1 MFWNLF
7 KFFAIALIRLRYK
20 IVVKGFDE
28 IKKQSIDAG
37 MLFMPNHPAHMDP
50 VLLFTILWPKFRMR
64 PIVTEHIAR
73 ISFMKPLM
81 RLTKGIEV
89 PSLSNAVNAL
99 RVKRAKEAVQAVADG
114 LKNNENFIIYP
125 SGKLKETAKEIIGG
139 SSGAFDILQQCPDAK
154 VVLIR
159 TTGLWGSSFSRA
171 LTGQS
176 PDLPKTT
183 LHGLKILFKNLL
195 FFAPRRKVL
204 IEIEPA
210 PLNLPINGTR
220 VDFNRYLEKWYDQ
233 YPDERGNTHSNEP
246 LKLISY
252 SFWKKE
258 IPQIVAIP
266 QAEKKKEPIPI
277 HKETEE
283 KVYREIRRLVGNAN
297 LQIEPRMNLSND
309 IGMDSLN
316 VAEIIAFLA
325 AKFQTDEIHPE
336 DIVTVQDVLETAEH
350 ARSARKA
357 NGSNFTFPPEKNR
370 PFPIPPLGNHFAEC
384 FLNICQRMGNFAA
397 CGDDLSGISTY
408 KKLKKVALI
417 LSLYFKE
424 IPGDRIAVLLPAS
437 TGAYLIIF
445 AILLANKVP
454 VMLNWTLGPRYLEEM
469 VRLSGA
475 NKVISSWL
483 FIDRA
488 SHVDFGNI
496 IDRLELLEDIRAN
509 LGLKRKVKGLFL
521 SLLSPTRILKSL
533 GLENK
538 NTKDT
543 AVILFTSGTEAM
555 PKGVPLSHENIIAN
569 QQSTI
574 HCIDLKPSDTIY
586 SILPPFHS
594 FGFSVTG
601 ILPFLAG
608 LKVAFFPD
616 PTDSYALAEGIERWK
631 ITMFTGAPNFIK
643 GLFYAAKR
651 ESLSSVRLFVSGAEK
666 ASPELY
672 NAVEKLGSHAKLVE
686 GYGITECSPVI
697 TINRLNLPPRGVGH
711 LLPEIEAC
719 TIHPETLK
727 RLPIGHEGELLIR
740 GPNVFS
746 GYLDNTRSPFLE
758 IDGEKWY
765 RTGDIGYFDADGYLI
780 LSGRL
785 KRFIKIGGEMISLG
799 AIEYALL
806 EGLLKDGKAPIS
818 DSPLLAVC
826 ALEKN
831 EIKPEIIVFT
841 TIDLSQEEANNMILE
856 SRMSRLI
863 KISQVR
869 KIVEIPLLGTGK
881 TNYRELQNLL

>member
-1 MFWNLF
+1 MFWNLL
-7 KFFAIALIRLRYK
+7 KFFFLALIRLRYK
-20 IVVKGFDE
+20 VEVKGFNE
-28 IKKQSIDAG
+28 LKKQSIDG
-37 MLFMPNHPAHMDP
+37 GILFMPNHPAHMDP
-50 VLLFTILWPKFRMR
+50 LFLFIILWPKFRMR

-81 RLTKGIEV
+81 RLTKGVEV

-99 RVKRAKEAVQAVADG
+99 RVKRAKEAVQAVSEG
-114 LKNNENFIIYP
+114 LKNHHNFMIYP
-125 SGKLKETAKEIIGG
+125 SGKLKEAAKEIIGG
-139 SSGAFDILQQCPDAK
+139 SSGAHEILQQCPDAK

-176 PDLPKTT
+176 PDLAKTM
-183 LHGLKILFKNLL
+183 LHGFKILFKNLL

-210 PLNLPINGTR
+210 PVLFPRNATR
-220 VDFNRYLEKWYDQ
+220 VDLNRYLENWYNQ
-233 YPDERGNTHSNEP
+233 YPDEEGNIHAEEA
-246 LKLISY
+246 LKLVSY

-258 IPQIVAIP
+258 IPPILAIP
-266 QAEKKKEPIPI
+266 QPEKKKEQIVI
-277 HKETEE
+277 QKETEE

-297 LQIEPRMNLSND
+297 LKIEPQMNLSND
-309 IGMDSLN
+309 LGMDSLN
-316 VAEIIAFLA
+316 IAEIIAFLA
-325 AKFQTDEIHPE
+325 AKFRTDEIHPE

-350 ARSARKA
+350 AKAARKTSA
-357 NGSNFTFPPEKNR
+357 SNFTFPPEKNR
-370 PFPIPPLGNHFAEC
+370 PFPVAPMGEHFAEC
-384 FLNICQRMGNFAA
+384 FLNICQRMGNFVA
-397 CGDDLSGISTY
+397 CGDDVSGITTY
-408 KKLKKVALI
+408 KRLKKVALI
-417 LSLYFKE
+417 LSSYFKE

-483 FIDRA
+483 FMDRA
-488 SHVDFGNI
+488 SHFDFGNI
-496 IDRLELLEDIRAN
+496 IDQLELLEDIRAK
-509 LGLKRKVKGLFL
+509 LGLKRKLKGLFL
-521 SLLSPTRILKSL
+521 SFLSPARILKFL
-533 GLENK
+533 HLENK
-538 NTKDT
+538 NPKDT
-543 AVILFTSGTEAM
+543 SVILFTSGTEAM
-555 PKGVPLSHENIIAN
+555 PKGVPLSHENIITN
-569 QQSTI
+569 QKSTI
-574 HCIDLKPSDTIY
+574 HCIDLKSNDVIF

-601 ILPFLAG
+601 ILPILAG

-643 GLFYAAKR
+643 GLFYAAKP
-651 ESLSSVRLFVSGAEK
+651 ESLSSIRLFVSGAEK

-672 NAVEKLGSHAKLVE
+672 NAVQKLGSHAKLVE

-697 TINRLNLPPRGVGH
+697 TINRMNLPPRGVGH

-719 TIHPETLK
+719 TIHPDTLE
-727 RLPIGHEGELLIR
+727 RLPKGHEGEILIR

-746 GYLDNTRSPFLE
+746 GYLENPRSPFLE
-758 IDGEKWY
+758 IDGQKWY
-765 RTGDIGYFDADGYLI
+765 RTGDIGYFDADGYLV

-785 KRFIKIGGEMISLG
+785 KRFIKIGGEMISLS
-799 AIEYALL
+799 AIEHALL
-806 EGLLKDGKAPIS
+806 ERLLKQGKAPVS

-826 ALEKN
+826 ALEKK
-831 EIKPEIIVFT
+831 EMKPEIIVFT
-841 TIDLSQEEANNMILE
+841 TIDLSQEEANSMVIE
-856 SRMSRLI
+856 SGMSRLI

-881 TNYRELQNLL
+881 TNYRQLQDLI